1 MARFSIP
8 HPNCNGA
15 CKEYEAKKPVSGT
28 RYGQGQ
34 KKMSDVR
41 DLGKL

>member
-1 MARFSIP
+1 MARFSVP
-8 HPNCNGA
+8 HPNCNGT

-34 KKMSDVR
+34 KRFKPLR
-41 DLGKL
+41 I